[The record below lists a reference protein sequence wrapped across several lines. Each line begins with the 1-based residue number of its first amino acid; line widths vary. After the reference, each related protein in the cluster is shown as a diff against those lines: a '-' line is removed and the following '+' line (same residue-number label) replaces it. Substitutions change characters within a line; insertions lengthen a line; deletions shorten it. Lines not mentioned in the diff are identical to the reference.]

1 MKPFVTSHPPRHRE
15 SAPSIRLVTAT
26 IVAHLS
32 LTPDFGTN
40 QPLPETASRKND
52 RLKRLTFPP
61 KIAAPQNVTSVS
73 SSFGPNNVQSPFHQI
88 PVTSSGQKPKI
99 VP

>member
-1 MKPFVTSHPPRHRE
+1 MKPFVTSHPPSKPRI
-15 SAPSIRLVTAT
+15 SSSIRLITAT

-32 LTPDFGTN
+32 LTPDSGD
-40 QPLPETASRKND
+40 QSAAAGVGSRKND
-52 RLKRLTFPP
+52 RLRNLHSL

-88 PVTSSGQKPKI
+88 PVTSSG
-99 VP
+99 